1 MIFVNIHVVFISS
14 KINFQNLHWEQYHAF
29 TIFPPSNLNS
39 LIPLEI
45 SLIFFI
51 WPLKILN
58 IYLFM
63 ITWIYDYLGVILLK
77 CGS

>member
-14 KINFQNLHWEQYHAF
+14 KINFQNLHWEQYHAL

-45 SLIFFI
+45 SLIFF
-51 WPLKILN
+51 
-58 IYLFM
+58 YL
-63 ITWIYDYLGVILLK
+63 TTQNSKYLCIYDYLDL
-77 CGS
+77 